1 MKKIIL
7 APAVA
12 LAFTGLV
19 ASPVVAAESTSAQ
32 SASTQT
38 AKQKKVDAEKAA
50 ADKKKEEA
58 KKAAAEKAEAEKK
71 AAAEKAAADKKA
83 KEKAEAAKKAA
94 ADKKKADEKKA
105 AEDKKDDAKKPPK
118 KVDPKPAPAPK
129 DEDKDAKDDDKSED
143 KANPINASV
152 QVTSGEV
159 TAEELAEEGVTVKV
173 TGLEK
178 GDKVSAKSGLTGPA
192 VTAQGSTATMKLH
205 SANEVKQKRVNF
217 ALQLERPGTQ
227 SVTETSVVPL
237 ADESE
242 APEVDP
248 TVSLSTDEISQ
259 SGIEDDGIKVTG
271 EGFTPNGTVNVVG
284 GAEQSPFA
292 TQEVTANADGEI
304 TATLKYEAEKK
315 LPAGDYAVWGVDQG
329 SNTNSPA
336 QDFTV
341 TEDPVIDPT
350 VKVASKTISLE
361 DFKKDGL
368 KFSGTGFSP
377 DGTVSVKADAVS
389 QQSAAAP
396 QDAPARADED
406 GNVEGVVKAPASFEA
421 GTYSLTFIDDVTSAA
436 SNSVEVTVTEDDE
449 DAVDPIDA
457 SLKVDPKEITAED
470 LANKDKGVTVTVS
483 GVKKGDKI
491 TDSLTGETE
500 TAEADGDYELN
511 LWYEGNPDNLEVGKV
526 PFTVTIDREG
536 TESET
541 LEGNINVVAEDGDD
555 DGDDGNEDGNDDGKD
570 GSDDGDDGETEAP
583 ADASFTVSPKKIEA
597 ADFANENKG
606 VTLAVENCEPGAD
619 VHFEVNPK
627 GINVTA
633 YENTVTADDEGN
645 ASVNVF
651 GTSSDVS
658 AYVGAYTA
666 TATCGDDTMKDSFTV
681 TGGANGGGSDGG
693 DNGNAGNGGDDG
705 SQLPRTGADL
715 GGLTTGALLLLVG
728 GAAIALTGRKNKF
741 GQTPTSF

>member
-32 SASTQT
+32 SSSTQS
-38 AKQKKVDAEKAA
+38 AEQKKSEAEKAEA
-50 ADKKKEEA
+50 KKKEEA

-71 AAAEKAAADKKA
+71 AAAEKAAAEKKA

-94 ADKKKADEKKA
+94 AEKKADEKKKA
-105 AEDKKDDAKKPPK
+105 AEDKADKKDDAEKPPK
-118 KVDPKPAPAPK
+118 KVEPKPAPAPK

-143 KANPINASV
+143 EANPINASV

-178 GDKVSAKSGLTGPA
+178 GDKVAAQSGLTGPA
-192 VTAQGSTATMKLH
+192 TTAQGSTATMKLR
-205 SANEVKQKRVNF
+205 SAKEVTQESVSF
-217 ALQLERPGTQ
+217 AVQVQREGTAPA
-227 SVTETSVVPL
+227 TETSVVPL
-237 ADESE
+237 AEDPE

-248 TVSLSTDEISQ
+248 KVSLSTTEISQ
-259 SGIEDDGIKVTG
+259 NRFDENGITVTG
-271 EGFTPNGTVNVVG
+271 EGFTPNGKVTVVG
-284 GAEQSPFA
+284 GNATSPFA
-292 TQEVTANADGEI
+292 TQEVTADAEGKI
-304 TATLKYEAEKK
+304 AATTLKFEGDEP
-315 LPAGDYAVWGVDQG
+315 LPAGDYSVWGVDQEAE
-329 SNTNSPA
+329 TNSPA
-336 QDFTV
+336 QDFT
-341 TEDPVIDPT
+341 I
-350 VKVASKTISLE
+350 
-361 DFKKDGL
+361 
-368 KFSGTGFSP
+368 
-377 DGTVSVKADAVS
+377 
-389 QQSAAAP
+389 
-396 QDAPARADED
+396 
-406 GNVEGVVKAPASFEA
+406 
-421 GTYSLTFIDDVTSAA
+421 
-436 SNSVEVTVTEDDE
+436 TEDD
-449 DAVDPIDA
+449 AVEPIDA

-470 LANKDKGVTVTVS
+470 LANRDKGVTVTVS

>member
-32 SASTQT
+32 STSSQT
-38 AKQKKVDAEKAA
+38 AEQKKTEAEKAEA
-50 ADKKKEEA
+50 KKKEEA

-83 KEKAEAAKKAA
+83 KEKAAAAKKAA

-105 AEDKKDDAKKPPK
+105 AEDNKDDAKKPPK

-192 VTAQGSTATMKLH
+192 VTAQGSTATMKLR
-205 SANEVKQKRVNF
+205 SAKEVTQESVSF
-217 ALQLERPGTQ
+217 AVQVQREGTAPA
-227 SVTETSVVPL
+227 TETSVVPL
-237 ADESE
+237 AEDPE

-248 TVSLSTDEISQ
+248 TVSLNTTEISQ
-259 SGIEDDGIKVTG
+259 SRFDENGITVTG
-271 EGFTPNGTVNVVG
+271 EGFTPNGKVTVVG
-284 GAEQSPFA
+284 GNATSPFA
-292 TQEVTANADGEI
+292 TQEVTADAEGKI
-304 TATLKYEAEKK
+304 AATTLKFEGDEP
-315 LPAGDYAVWGVDQG
+315 LPAGDYSVWGVDQETE
-329 SNTNSPA
+329 TNSPA
-336 QDFTV
+336 QDFT
-341 TEDPVIDPT
+341 I
-350 VKVASKTISLE
+350 
-361 DFKKDGL
+361 
-368 KFSGTGFSP
+368 
-377 DGTVSVKADAVS
+377 
-389 QQSAAAP
+389 
-396 QDAPARADED
+396 
-406 GNVEGVVKAPASFEA
+406 
-421 GTYSLTFIDDVTSAA
+421 
-436 SNSVEVTVTEDDE
+436 TEDD
-449 DAVDPIDA
+449 AVEPIDA

-470 LANKDKGVTVTVS
+470 LANREKGVTVTVS

>member
-19 ASPVVAAESTSAQ
+19 ASPVAAAESTSAQ
-32 SASTQT
+32 SASTQN
-38 AKQKKVDAEKAA
+38 AEQKKVEAEKAEA
-50 ADKKKEEA
+50 KKKEEA

-71 AAAEKAAADKKA
+71 AAAEKAAAEKKA

-94 ADKKKADEKKA
+94 EKKKADEKKA
-105 AEDKKDDAKKPPK
+105 AEDKADKKDEAKKPPK

-159 TAEELAEEGVTVKV
+159 TAEELHEDGVTVKV

-178 GDKVSAKSGLTGPA
+178 GDKVAAKSGLTGPA
-192 VTAQGSTATMKLH
+192 TTAQGSSATLKLRSAKEVTQESVSFAVQVQRTGTTA
-205 SANEVKQKRVNF
+205 A
-217 ALQLERPGTQ
+217 
-227 SVTETSVVPL
+227 TESGVVPL
-237 ADESE
+237 AEGDDAVDPIDASVSVSPDEITPDDLVNKDKGVTATITGVKKRDKITDSLTGKTE
-242 APEVDP
+242 TADADGDYKLHLWYEGNVEDLQEGTVPFTITIEREGTDSAELKGEINVVDETSEVDP
-248 TVSLSTDEISQ
+248 SVKL
-259 SGIEDDGIKVTG
+259 
-271 EGFTPNGTVNVVG
+271 
-284 GAEQSPFA
+284 
-292 TQEVTANADGEI
+292 AD
-304 TATLKYEAEKK
+304 TK
-315 LPAGDYAVWGVDQG
+315 
-329 SNTNSPA
+329 
-336 QDFTV
+336 
-341 TEDPVIDPT
+341 
-350 VKVASKTISLE
+350 ISLE

-368 KFSGTGFSP
+368 KFSGSGFTP
-377 DGTVSVKADAVS
+377 NGTVSINAQAAA
-389 QQSAAAP
+389 QRAAAP
-396 QDAPARADED
+396 QADELRADED
-406 GNVEGVVKAPASFEA
+406 GNIEGAAVAPESLEA
-421 GTYSLTFIDDVTSAA
+421 GTYSLTFVDDTTSE
-436 SNSVEVTVTEDDE
+436 STTVEVTVTEED

-470 LANKDKGVTVTVS
+470 LANRDKGVTVTVS
-483 GVKKGDKI
+483 GVKKGDTI
-491 TDSLTGETE
+491 TDSLTGKSE
-500 TAEADGDYELN
+500 TAEADGDYKLH
-511 LWYEGNPDNLEVGKV
+511 LYYRGNPDNLEVGKV

-541 LEGNINVVAEDGDD
+541 LNGEINVVGE
-555 DGDDGNEDGNDDGKD
+555 
-570 GSDDGDDGETEAP
+570 DDGDDGETEAP
-583 ADASFTVSPKKIEA
+583 AEATFKVSPKTIEA
-597 ADFANENKG
+597 ADFANEKKG

-633 YENTVTADDEGN
+633 YENTVKADDEGN

-666 TATCGDDTMKDSFTV
+666 TATCGDDAMKDSFTV
-681 TGGANGGGSDGG
+681 TEGANGGGSGGG

>member
-32 SASTQT
+32 SSSTQT
-38 AKQKKVDAEKAA
+38 AEQKKSEAEKAEA
-50 ADKKKEEA
+50 KKKEEA

-71 AAAEKAAADKKA
+71 AAAEKAAAEKKA

-94 ADKKKADEKKA
+94 AEKKADEKKKA
-105 AEDKKDDAKKPPK
+105 AEDKADKKDDAEKPPK
-118 KVDPKPAPAPK
+118 KVEPKPAPAPK

-143 KANPINASV
+143 EANPINASV

-192 VTAQGSTATMKLH
+192 TTAQGSTATMKLR
-205 SANEVKQKRVNF
+205 SAKEVTQESVSF
-217 ALQLERPGTQ
+217 AVQVQREGTAPA
-227 SVTETSVVPL
+227 TETSVVPL
-237 ADESE
+237 AEDPE

-248 TVSLSTDEISQ
+248 KVSLSTTEISQ
-259 SGIEDDGIKVTG
+259 NRFDEYGITVTG
-271 EGFTPNGTVNVVG
+271 EGFTPNGKVTVVG
-284 GAEQSPFA
+284 GNATSAFA
-292 TQEVTANADGEI
+292 TQEVTADAEGKI
-304 TATLKYEAEKK
+304 AATTLKFEGDEP
-315 LPAGDYAVWGVDQG
+315 LPAGDYSVWGVDQEAE
-329 SNTNSPA
+329 TNSPA
-336 QDFTV
+336 QDFT
-341 TEDPVIDPT
+341 I
-350 VKVASKTISLE
+350 
-361 DFKKDGL
+361 
-368 KFSGTGFSP
+368 
-377 DGTVSVKADAVS
+377 
-389 QQSAAAP
+389 
-396 QDAPARADED
+396 
-406 GNVEGVVKAPASFEA
+406 
-421 GTYSLTFIDDVTSAA
+421 
-436 SNSVEVTVTEDDE
+436 TEDD
-449 DAVDPIDA
+449 AVEPIDA

-470 LANKDKGVTVTVS
+470 LANRDKGVTVTVS

>member
-32 SASTQT
+32 SSSTQT
-38 AKQKKVDAEKAA
+38 AEQKKTEAEKAEA
-50 ADKKKEEA
+50 KKKEEA

-71 AAAEKAAADKKA
+71 AAAEKAAAEKKA

-94 ADKKKADEKKA
+94 AEKKADEKKKA
-105 AEDKKDDAKKPPK
+105 AEDKADKKDDAEKPPK
-118 KVDPKPAPAPK
+118 KVEPKPAPAPK

-143 KANPINASV
+143 EANPINASV

-192 VTAQGSTATMKLH
+192 TTAQGSTATMKLR
-205 SANEVKQKRVNF
+205 SAKEVTQESVSF
-217 ALQLERPGTQ
+217 AVQVQREGTAPA
-227 SVTETSVVPL
+227 TETSVVPL
-237 ADESE
+237 AEDPE

-248 TVSLSTDEISQ
+248 KVSLSTTEISQ
-259 SGIEDDGIKVTG
+259 SRFDENGITVTG
-271 EGFTPNGTVNVVG
+271 EGFTPNGKVTVVG
-284 GAEQSPFA
+284 GNATSPFA
-292 TQEVTANADGEI
+292 TQEVTADAEGKI
-304 TATLKYEAEKK
+304 AATTLKFEGDEP
-315 LPAGDYAVWGVDQG
+315 LPAGDYSVWGVDQEAE
-329 SNTNSPA
+329 TNSPA
-336 QDFTV
+336 QDFT
-341 TEDPVIDPT
+341 I
-350 VKVASKTISLE
+350 
-361 DFKKDGL
+361 
-368 KFSGTGFSP
+368 
-377 DGTVSVKADAVS
+377 
-389 QQSAAAP
+389 
-396 QDAPARADED
+396 
-406 GNVEGVVKAPASFEA
+406 
-421 GTYSLTFIDDVTSAA
+421 
-436 SNSVEVTVTEDDE
+436 TEDD
-449 DAVDPIDA
+449 AVEPIDA

-470 LANKDKGVTVTVS
+470 LANRDKGVTVTVS

>member
-19 ASPVVAAESTSAQ
+19 ASPVAAAESPSTQ
-32 SASTQT
+32 SAPTK
-38 AKQKKVDAEKAA
+38 AEKKKAEAEKAE
-50 ADKKKEEA
+50 KEEA
-58 KKAAAEKAEAEKK
+58 EKKAAEKKAAEKAAAEKAEAEKK
-71 AAAEKAAADKKA
+71 AAAEKAEAEKKA

-94 ADKKKADEKKA
+94 ADKKKAD
-105 AEDKKDDAKKPPK
+105 KKDGAEKPPK
-118 KVDPKPAPAPK
+118 KVDPKPAPAPN

-159 TAEELAEEGVTVKV
+159 TAEELAEDGVTVKV
-173 TGLEK
+173 AGLEK
-178 GDKVSAKSGLTGPA
+178 GDKVSAKSGLTGPSA
-192 VTAQGSTATMKLH
+192 TAQGSTATLKLH
-205 SANEVKQKRVNF
+205 SATEVTQESVSF
-217 ALQLERPGTQ
+217 AVQVQRAGTA
-227 SVTETSVVPL
+227 SATETGLVTL
-237 ADESE
+237 KEDG
-242 APEVDP
+242 VDP
-248 TVSLSTDEISQ
+248 IESSLS
-259 SGIEDDGIKVTG
+259 V
-271 EGFTPNGTVNVVG
+271 
-284 GAEQSPFA
+284 SP
-292 TQEVTANADGEI
+292 DEI
-304 TATLKYEAEKK
+304 TAEDLANKDKGVTVTVSGVKK
-315 LPAGDYAVWGVDQG
+315 GDKITDSLTGKSETADADGDYKLHLWYEG
-329 SNTNSPA
+329 NPA
-336 QDFTV
+336 SLEVGKVPFTV
-341 TEDPVIDPT
+341 TIDREGTESETLNGNINVVDEEASPT
-350 VKVASKTISLE
+350 VKVDSKEISLE

-368 KFSGTGFSP
+368 KFSGSGFTP
-377 DGTVSVKADAVS
+377 NGTISVKGEAVS
-389 QQSAAAP
+389 AQRAAAP
-396 QDAPARADED
+396 QAEELRADED
-406 GNVEGVVKAPASFEA
+406 GNVDGAVVAPESLEA
-421 GTYSLTFIDDVTSAA
+421 GKYALTFVDDATGDTTDA
-436 SNSVEVTVTEDDE
+436 VEITVTEDD
-449 DAVDPIDA
+449 AVDTIDA

-491 TDSLTGETE
+491 TDSLTGKSE
-500 TAEADGDYELN
+500 TADADGDYKLH
-511 LWYEGNPDNLEVGKV
+511 LWYEGNPASLEVGKV

-541 LEGNINVVAEDGDD
+541 LNGNINVVDEDG
-555 DGDDGNEDGNDDGKD
+555 
-570 GSDDGDDGETEAP
+570 TEAP
-583 ADASFTVSPKKIEA
+583 AEATFKVSPKTIEA
-597 ADFANENKG
+597 ADFANEKKG

-633 YENTVTADDEGN
+633 YENTVKADDEGN

-651 GTSSDVS
+651 GTSSDIS

-666 TATCGDDTMKDSFTV
+666 TATCGDDTMKDSFKV
-681 TGGANGGGSDGG
+681 TAGAKAGGDDGNGG
-693 DNGNAGNGGDDG
+693 DNGNGGGDG

>member
-19 ASPVVAAESTSAQ
+19 ASPVAAAESTSAQ
-32 SASTQT
+32 SSSTQT
-38 AKQKKVDAEKAA
+38 AEQKKTEAEKAEA
-50 ADKKKEEA
+50 KKKEEA

-71 AAAEKAAADKKA
+71 AAAEKAAAEKKA

-94 ADKKKADEKKA
+94 AEKKADEKKKA
-105 AEDKKDDAKKPPK
+105 AEDKADKKDDAEKPPK

-143 KANPINASV
+143 EANPINASV

-173 TGLEK
+173 TDLEK

-192 VTAQGSTATMKLH
+192 VTAQGSTATMKLR
-205 SANEVKQKRVNF
+205 SAKEVTQESVSF
-217 ALQLERPGTQ
+217 ALQVQREDADTK
-227 SVTETSVVPL
+227 TL
-237 ADESE
+237 AG
-242 APEVDP
+242 AAEVDVQAEAEP
-248 TVSLSTDEISQ
+248 TVSLNTTEISQ
-259 SGIEDDGIKVTG
+259 SDFDENGIEVTG
-271 EGFTPNGTVNVVG
+271 EGFTPNGTVTVVG
-284 GAEQSPFA
+284 GNATSPFA
-292 TQEVTANADGEI
+292 TQEVEANADGEI
-304 TATLKYEAEKK
+304 SATLKFEGDEA
-315 LPAGDYAVWGVDQG
+315 LPAGDYSVWGVDQETE
-329 SNTNSPA
+329 TNSPA
-336 QDFTV
+336 QDFTI
-341 TEDPVIDPT
+341 TED
-350 VKVASKTISLE
+350 
-361 DFKKDGL
+361 
-368 KFSGTGFSP
+368 
-377 DGTVSVKADAVS
+377 
-389 QQSAAAP
+389 
-396 QDAPARADED
+396 
-406 GNVEGVVKAPASFEA
+406 
-421 GTYSLTFIDDVTSAA
+421 
-436 SNSVEVTVTEDDE
+436 

-470 LANKDKGVTVTVS
+470 LANRDKGVTVTVS

-570 GSDDGDDGETEAP
+570 GSDDGDDGDDGETEAP

-693 DNGNAGNGGDDG
+693 DSGNAGNGGDDG

>member
-32 SASTQT
+32 SSSTQT
-38 AKQKKVDAEKAA
+38 AEQKKTEAEKAEA
-50 ADKKKEEA
+50 KKKEEA

-71 AAAEKAAADKKA
+71 AAAEKAAAEKKA

-94 ADKKKADEKKA
+94 AEKKADEKKKA
-105 AEDKKDDAKKPPK
+105 AEDKADKKDDAEKPPK

-143 KANPINASV
+143 EANPINASV

-173 TGLEK
+173 TDLEK

-192 VTAQGSTATMKLH
+192 VTAQGSTATMKLR
-205 SANEVKQKRVNF
+205 SAKEVTQESVSF
-217 ALQLERPGTQ
+217 AVQVQREGTAPA
-227 SVTETSVVPL
+227 TETSVVPL
-237 ADESE
+237 AEDPE

-248 TVSLSTDEISQ
+248 KVSLNTDKISE
-259 SGIEDDGIKVTG
+259 SEFDENGIEVTG
-271 EGFTPNGTVNVVG
+271 EGFTPNGKVTVVG
-284 GAEQSPFA
+284 GNATSPFA
-292 TQEVTANADGEI
+292 TQEVTADAEGKI
-304 TATLKYEAEKK
+304 AATTLKFEGDEP
-315 LPAGDYAVWGVDQG
+315 LPAGDYSVWGVDQETE
-329 SNTNSPA
+329 TNSPA
-336 QDFTV
+336 QDFT
-341 TEDPVIDPT
+341 I
-350 VKVASKTISLE
+350 
-361 DFKKDGL
+361 
-368 KFSGTGFSP
+368 
-377 DGTVSVKADAVS
+377 
-389 QQSAAAP
+389 
-396 QDAPARADED
+396 
-406 GNVEGVVKAPASFEA
+406 
-421 GTYSLTFIDDVTSAA
+421 
-436 SNSVEVTVTEDDE
+436 TEDD
-449 DAVDPIDA
+449 AVEPIDA

-470 LANKDKGVTVTVS
+470 LANREKGVTVTVS

>member
-19 ASPVVAAESTSAQ
+19 ASPVAAAESTSAQ

-38 AKQKKVDAEKAA
+38 AEQKKAE
-50 ADKKKEEA
+50 ADKAKKEEA
-58 KKAAAEKAEAEKK
+58 EKAAAEKAEAEKK
-71 AAAEKAAADKKA
+71 AAAEKAAAEKKA
-83 KEKAEAAKKAA
+83 KEKAEAAKKA

-105 AEDKKDDAKKPPK
+105 AEDKADEKDEAKAPPK

-129 DEDKDAKDDDKSED
+129 DEDKGAEDDDQSED

-159 TAEELAEEGVTVKV
+159 TAEELAEDGVTVKV
-173 TGLEK
+173 SGLEK

-192 VTAQGSTATMKLH
+192 TTAQGSSATLKLR
-205 SANEVKQKRVNF
+205 SAKEVTQESVSFSVQVQREGVPSTTENSEVSL
-217 ALQLERPGTQ
+217 LQDETVDPINSDL
-227 SVTETSVVPL
+227 SVSPDEITPKDL
-237 ADESE
+237 ADESKGV
-242 APEVDP
+242 EVTLTNLKEGDKVTDNLTNKTK
-248 TVSLSTDEISQ
+248 TVSANGDFTFSVYYTKDPDTLEE
-259 SGIEDDGIKVTG
+259 GKV
-271 EGFTPNGTVNVVG
+271 P
-284 GAEQSPFA
+284 
-292 TQEVTANADGEI
+292 
-304 TATLKYEAEKK
+304 
-315 LPAGDYAVWGVDQG
+315 
-329 SNTNSPA
+329 
-336 QDFTV
+336 FTV
-341 TEDPVIDPT
+341 TIEREGTDSAELNGEINVVEDADEDPNVDPT
-350 VKVASKTISLE
+350 VKVDSKTISLE

-368 KFSGTGFSP
+368 KFRGTGFSP
-377 DGTVSVKADAVS
+377 DGTVSVKGEAVS
-389 QQSAAAP
+389 AQRAAAT
-396 QDAPARADED
+396 QADELRADED
-406 GNVEGVVKAPASFEA
+406 GNVEGAVIAPESIEA
-421 GTYSLTFIDDVTSAA
+421 GKYSLTFVDDESGEE
-436 SNSVEVTVTEDDE
+436 SDSVEITVTED

-483 GVKKGDKI
+483 GVKKGDTI
-491 TDSLTGETE
+491 TDSLSGKSE
-500 TAEADGDYELN
+500 TADADGDYKLH

-536 TESET
+536 SESET
-541 LEGNINVVAEDGDD
+541 LNGNINVVGD
-555 DGDDGNEDGNDDGKD
+555 
-570 GSDDGDDGETEAP
+570 DDGETEAP
-583 ADASFTVSPKKIEA
+583 AEATFKVSPKTIEA
-597 ADFANENKG
+597 ADFANDKKG

-633 YENTVTADDEGN
+633 YENTVKADDEGN

-651 GTSSDVS
+651 GTSSNAS

-666 TATCGDDTMKDSFTV
+666 TATCGDDTMKDSFKV
-681 TGGANGGGSDGG
+681 TEGANGGGSDGG

>member
-19 ASPVVAAESTSAQ
+19 ASPVAAAESTSAQ
-32 SASTQT
+32 SSSTQT
-38 AKQKKVDAEKAA
+38 AEQKKTEAEKAEA
-50 ADKKKEEA
+50 KKKEEA

-71 AAAEKAAADKKA
+71 AAAEKAAAEKKA

-94 ADKKKADEKKA
+94 AEKKADEKKKA
-105 AEDKKDDAKKPPK
+105 AEDKADKKDDAEKPPK

-129 DEDKDAKDDDKSED
+129 DENKDAKDDDKSED
-143 KANPINASV
+143 EANPINASV

-192 VTAQGSTATMKLH
+192 TTAQGSTATMKLR
-205 SANEVKQKRVNF
+205 SANEVTQESVSF
-217 ALQLERPGTQ
+217 AVQVQREGTAPA
-227 SVTETSVVPL
+227 TETSVVPL
-237 ADESE
+237 AEDPE

-248 TVSLSTDEISQ
+248 KVSLSTTEISQ
-259 SGIEDDGIKVTG
+259 SRFDENGITVTG
-271 EGFTPNGTVNVVG
+271 EGFTPNGKVTVVG
-284 GAEQSPFA
+284 GTATSPFA
-292 TQEVTANADGEI
+292 TQEVTADAEGKI
-304 TATLKYEAEKK
+304 SATTLKFEGDEP
-315 LPAGDYAVWGVDQG
+315 LPAGDYSVWGVDQEAE
-329 SNTNSPA
+329 TNSPA
-336 QDFTV
+336 QDFT
-341 TEDPVIDPT
+341 I
-350 VKVASKTISLE
+350 
-361 DFKKDGL
+361 
-368 KFSGTGFSP
+368 
-377 DGTVSVKADAVS
+377 
-389 QQSAAAP
+389 
-396 QDAPARADED
+396 
-406 GNVEGVVKAPASFEA
+406 
-421 GTYSLTFIDDVTSAA
+421 
-436 SNSVEVTVTEDDE
+436 TEDD
-449 DAVDPIDA
+449 AVEPIDA

-470 LANKDKGVTVTVS
+470 LANREKGVTVTVS

>member
-19 ASPVVAAESTSAQ
+19 ASPVAAAESTSAQ
-32 SASTQT
+32 SSSTQT
-38 AKQKKVDAEKAA
+38 AEQKKTEAEKAEA
-50 ADKKKEEA
+50 KKKEEA

-71 AAAEKAAADKKA
+71 AAAEKAAAEKKA

-94 ADKKKADEKKA
+94 AEKKADEKKKA
-105 AEDKKDDAKKPPK
+105 AEDKADKKDDAEKPPK

-143 KANPINASV
+143 EANPINASV

-192 VTAQGSTATMKLH
+192 TTAQGSTATMKLR
-205 SANEVKQKRVNF
+205 SANEVTQESVSF
-217 ALQLERPGTQ
+217 AVQVQREGTAPA
-227 SVTETSVVPL
+227 TETSVVPL
-237 ADESE
+237 AEDPE

-248 TVSLSTDEISQ
+248 KVSLSTTEISQ
-259 SGIEDDGIKVTG
+259 SRFDENGITVTG
-271 EGFTPNGTVNVVG
+271 EGFTPNGKVTVVG
-284 GAEQSPFA
+284 GTATSPFA
-292 TQEVTANADGEI
+292 TQEVTADAEGKI
-304 TATLKYEAEKK
+304 SATTLKFEGDEP
-315 LPAGDYAVWGVDQG
+315 LPAGDYSVWGVDQEAE
-329 SNTNSPA
+329 TNSPA
-336 QDFTV
+336 QDFT
-341 TEDPVIDPT
+341 I
-350 VKVASKTISLE
+350 
-361 DFKKDGL
+361 
-368 KFSGTGFSP
+368 
-377 DGTVSVKADAVS
+377 
-389 QQSAAAP
+389 
-396 QDAPARADED
+396 
-406 GNVEGVVKAPASFEA
+406 
-421 GTYSLTFIDDVTSAA
+421 
-436 SNSVEVTVTEDDE
+436 TEDD
-449 DAVDPIDA
+449 AVEPIDA

-470 LANKDKGVTVTVS
+470 LANREKGVTVTVS

>member
-32 SASTQT
+32 SSSTQT
-38 AKQKKVDAEKAA
+38 AEQKKTEAEKAEA
-50 ADKKKEEA
+50 KKKEEA

-71 AAAEKAAADKKA
+71 AAAEKAAAEKKA

-94 ADKKKADEKKA
+94 AEKKADEKKKA
-105 AEDKKDDAKKPPK
+105 AEDKADKKDDAEKPPK
-118 KVDPKPAPAPK
+118 KVEPKPAPAPK

-143 KANPINASV
+143 EANPINASV

-192 VTAQGSTATMKLH
+192 TTAQGSTATMKLR
-205 SANEVKQKRVNF
+205 SAKEVTQDSVSF
-217 ALQLERPGTQ
+217 AVQVQRDGTNA
-227 SVTETSVVPL
+227 STESGLVTL
-237 ADESE
+237 NAE
-242 APEVDP
+242 AVDP
-248 TVSLSTDEISQ
+248 TVSLNADEFTQ
-259 SGIEDDGIKVTG
+259 SEFDKNGVEVTG
-271 EGFTPNGTVNVVG
+271 EGFTPGGMVTVVG
-284 GAEQSPFA
+284 GGTQSPFA
-292 TQEVTANADGEI
+292 TQEVEADDEGKVS
-304 TATLKYEAEKK
+304 ATLTFEGDGP
-315 LPAGDYAVWGVDQG
+315 LPVGDYSVWATDQD
-329 SNTNSPA
+329 TDTKSPA

-350 VKVASKTISLE
+350 VTVDSKEISLE

-368 KFSGTGFSP
+368 KFTGTGFSP
-377 DGTVSVKADAVS
+377 DGTVSVKGEAVS
-389 QQSAAAP
+389 SQSAAAP
-396 QDAPARADED
+396 QAEEKARADENGD
-406 GNVEGVVKAPASFEA
+406 VEGVVVAPESLEA
-421 GTYSLTFIDDVTSAA
+421 GTYSLTFIDDTTSAA
-436 SNSVEVTVTEDDE
+436 SNSVEITVTEEDD

-470 LANKDKGVTVTVS
+470 LANRDKGVTVTVS

>member
-32 SASTQT
+32 SSSTQT
-38 AKQKKVDAEKAA
+38 AEQKKTEAEKAEA
-50 ADKKKEEA
+50 KKKEEA

-71 AAAEKAAADKKA
+71 AAAEKAAAEKKA

-94 ADKKKADEKKA
+94 AEKKADEKKKA
-105 AEDKKDDAKKPPK
+105 AEDKADKKDDAEKPPK

-143 KANPINASV
+143 EANPINASV

-192 VTAQGSTATMKLH
+192 VTAQGSTATMKLR
-205 SANEVKQKRVNF
+205 SAKEVTQESVSF
-217 ALQLERPGTQ
+217 AVQVQREGTAPA
-227 SVTETSVVPL
+227 TETSVVPL
-237 ADESE
+237 AEDPE

-248 TVSLSTDEISQ
+248 KVSLSTTEISQ
-259 SGIEDDGIKVTG
+259 SRFDENGITVTG
-271 EGFTPNGTVNVVG
+271 EGFTPNGKVTVVG
-284 GAEQSPFA
+284 GNATSPFA
-292 TQEVTANADGEI
+292 TQEVTADAEGKI
-304 TATLKYEAEKK
+304 AATTLKFEGDEP
-315 LPAGDYAVWGVDQG
+315 LPAGDYSVWGVDQEAE
-329 SNTNSPA
+329 TNSPA
-336 QDFTV
+336 QDFT
-341 TEDPVIDPT
+341 I
-350 VKVASKTISLE
+350 
-361 DFKKDGL
+361 
-368 KFSGTGFSP
+368 
-377 DGTVSVKADAVS
+377 
-389 QQSAAAP
+389 
-396 QDAPARADED
+396 
-406 GNVEGVVKAPASFEA
+406 
-421 GTYSLTFIDDVTSAA
+421 
-436 SNSVEVTVTEDDE
+436 TEDD
-449 DAVDPIDA
+449 AVEPIDA
-457 SLKVDPKEITAED
+457 SLKVDPKKITAED
-470 LANKDKGVTVTVS
+470 LANRDKGVTVTVS

-693 DNGNAGNGGDDG
+693 DSGNAGNGGDDG

>member
-19 ASPVVAAESTSAQ
+19 ASPVAAAESTSAQ
-32 SASTQT
+32 SSSTQT
-38 AKQKKVDAEKAA
+38 AEQKKTEAEKAEA
-50 ADKKKEEA
+50 KKKEEA

-71 AAAEKAAADKKA
+71 AAAEKAAAEKKA

-94 ADKKKADEKKA
+94 AEKKADEKKKA
-105 AEDKKDDAKKPPK
+105 AEDKADKKDDAEKPPK

-129 DEDKDAKDDDKSED
+129 DENKDAKDDDKSED
-143 KANPINASV
+143 EANPINASV

-192 VTAQGSTATMKLH
+192 TTAQGSTATMKLR
-205 SANEVKQKRVNF
+205 SANEVTQESVSF
-217 ALQLERPGTQ
+217 AVQVQREGTAPA
-227 SVTETSVVPL
+227 TETSVVPL
-237 ADESE
+237 AEDPE

-248 TVSLSTDEISQ
+248 KVSLSTTEISQ
-259 SGIEDDGIKVTG
+259 SRFDENGITVTG
-271 EGFTPNGTVNVVG
+271 EGFTPNGKVTVVG
-284 GAEQSPFA
+284 GTATSPFA
-292 TQEVTANADGEI
+292 TQEVTADAEGKI
-304 TATLKYEAEKK
+304 SATTLKFEGDEP
-315 LPAGDYAVWGVDQG
+315 LPAGDYSVWGVDQEAE
-329 SNTNSPA
+329 TNSPA
-336 QDFTV
+336 QDFT
-341 TEDPVIDPT
+341 I
-350 VKVASKTISLE
+350 
-361 DFKKDGL
+361 
-368 KFSGTGFSP
+368 
-377 DGTVSVKADAVS
+377 
-389 QQSAAAP
+389 
-396 QDAPARADED
+396 
-406 GNVEGVVKAPASFEA
+406 
-421 GTYSLTFIDDVTSAA
+421 
-436 SNSVEVTVTEDDE
+436 TEDD
-449 DAVDPIDA
+449 AVEPIDA

-470 LANKDKGVTVTVS
+470 LANREKGVTVTVS

-570 GSDDGDDGETEAP
+570 GSVDGDDGETEAP

>member
-19 ASPVVAAESTSAQ
+19 ASPVAAAESASAQ
-32 SASTQT
+32 SATTQT
-38 AKQKKVDAEKAA
+38 AEQKKAE
-50 ADKKKEEA
+50 ADKAKKEEA
-58 KKAAAEKAEAEKK
+58 KKAAAEKAEAEKN
-71 AAAEKAAADKKA
+71 AAAEKAAAEKKA
-83 KEKAEAAKKAA
+83 KEKAEAAKKA

-105 AEDKKDDAKKPPK
+105 AEDKADKKDEAKTPPK

-143 KANPINASV
+143 EANPINASV

-173 TGLEK
+173 TDLEK

-192 VTAQGSTATMKLH
+192 VTAQGSTATMKLR
-205 SANEVKQKRVNF
+205 SAKEVTQESVSF
-217 ALQLERPGTQ
+217 AVQVQREGTAPA
-227 SVTETSVVPL
+227 TETSVVPL
-237 ADESE
+237 AEDPE

-248 TVSLSTDEISQ
+248 KVSLNTDKISQ
-259 SGIEDDGIKVTG
+259 SEFNENGIEVTG
-271 EGFTPNGTVNVVG
+271 EGFTPNGKVTVVG
-284 GAEQSPFA
+284 GNATSPFA
-292 TQEVTANADGEI
+292 TQEVTADAEGKI
-304 TATLKYEAEKK
+304 AATTLKFEGDEP
-315 LPAGDYAVWGVDQG
+315 LPAGDYSVWGVDQETE
-329 SNTNSPA
+329 TNSPA
-336 QDFTV
+336 QDFTI

-350 VKVASKTISLE
+350 VTVDSKEISLE

-368 KFSGTGFSP
+368 KFTGTGFSP
-377 DGTVSVKADAVS
+377 DGTVSVKGEAVS
-389 QQSAAAP
+389 AQRAAAT
-396 QDAPARADED
+396 QADELRADED
-406 GNVEGVVKAPASFEA
+406 GNVEGAVIAPESIEA
-421 GTYSLTFIDDVTSAA
+421 GKYSLTFVDDESGEE
-436 SNSVEVTVTEDDE
+436 SDSVEITVTED

-483 GVKKGDKI
+483 GVKKGDTI
-491 TDSLTGETE
+491 TDSLTGKSE
-500 TAEADGDYELN
+500 TADADGDYTLH
-511 LWYEGNPDNLEVGKV
+511 LWYEGNPDSLEAGKV

-541 LEGNINVVAEDGDD
+541 LDGNINVIDED
-555 DGDDGNEDGNDDGKD
+555 
-570 GSDDGDDGETEAP
+570 ETEAP
-583 ADASFTVSPKKIEA
+583 AEATFTVSPKTIEA
-597 ADFANENKG
+597 ADFANEKKG

-633 YENTVTADDEGN
+633 YENTVKADNEGR

-651 GTSSDVS
+651 GTSSDAS
-658 AYVGAYTA
+658 AYVGSYTA
-666 TATCGDDTMKDSFTV
+666 TATCGDDTMTDSFKV
-681 TGGANGGGSDGG
+681 TAGAEGGGDNNGNGGG
-693 DNGNAGNGGDDG
+693 DNGDAGNGGGDDG
-705 SQLPRTGADL
+705 NQLPRTGADL

>member
-19 ASPVVAAESTSAQ
+19 ASPVTAAESTSAQ
-32 SASTQT
+32 STSSQT
-38 AKQKKVDAEKAA
+38 AEQKKAEAEKAEA
-50 ADKKKEEA
+50 KKKEEA

-71 AAAEKAAADKKA
+71 AAAEKAAAEKKA

-94 ADKKKADEKKA
+94 EKKKADEKKA
-105 AEDKKDDAKKPPK
+105 AEDKADKKDEAKTPPK
-118 KVDPKPAPAPK
+118 KVVPKPAPAP
-129 DEDKDAKDDDKSED
+129 KDDDKSED

-152 QVTSGEV
+152 QVTSGAV
-159 TAEELAEEGVTVKV
+159 TAEELHEDGVTVKV

-178 GDKVSAKSGLTGPA
+178 GDKVAAKSGLTGPA
-192 VTAQGSTATMKLH
+192 VTAQGSTATMKLR
-205 SANEVKQKRVNF
+205 SAKEV
-217 ALQLERPGTQ
+217 TQ
-227 SVTETSVVPL
+227 ESVSFSVQVQREDADAKTLTGATEVDVQAAIDASLSVSPEEITPEDL
-237 ADESE
+237 ADETKG
-242 APEVDP
+242 VDV
-248 TVSLSTDEISQ
+248 T
-259 SGIEDDGIKVTG
+259 VTG
-271 EGFTPNGTVNVVG
+271 LEEGD
-284 GAEQSPFA
+284 
-292 TQEVTANADGEI
+292 EVTNSLTNDTETADASGSL
-304 TATLKYEAEKK
+304 TLHLWYEGD
-315 LPAGDYAVWGVDQG
+315 PADLEEGPV
-329 SNTNSPA
+329 
-336 QDFTV
+336 DFTV
-341 TEDPVIDPT
+341 TIDRENEESET
-350 VKVASKTISLE
+350 LNGEI
-361 DFKKDGL
+361 
-368 KFSGTGFSP
+368 
-377 DGTVSVKADAVS
+377 
-389 QQSAAAP
+389 
-396 QDAPARADED
+396 
-406 GNVEGVVKAPASFEA
+406 NVV
-421 GTYSLTFIDDVTSAA
+421 DD
-436 SNSVEVTVTEDDE
+436 D

-483 GVKKGDKI
+483 GVKKGDTI
-491 TDSLTGETE
+491 TDSLTGKSE
-500 TAEADGDYELN
+500 TAEADGDYKLH
-511 LWYEGNPDNLEVGKV
+511 LWYEGSPANLEVGKV

-541 LEGNINVVAEDGDD
+541 LNGNITVVGE
-555 DGDDGNEDGNDDGKD
+555 
-570 GSDDGDDGETEAP
+570 DDGETEAP
-583 ADASFTVSPKKIEA
+583 AEATFKVSPKTIEA
-597 ADFANENKG
+597 ADFANEKKG

-633 YENTVTADDEGN
+633 YENTVKADDEGN

-681 TGGANGGGSDGG
+681 TEGANGGGSGGG
-693 DNGNAGNGGDDG
+693 DKGNAGNGGDDG

>member
-32 SASTQT
+32 SSSTQT
-38 AKQKKVDAEKAA
+38 AEQKKTEAEKAEA
-50 ADKKKEEA
+50 KKKEEA

-71 AAAEKAAADKKA
+71 AAAEKAAAEKKA

-94 ADKKKADEKKA
+94 AEKKADEKKKA
-105 AEDKKDDAKKPPK
+105 AEDKADKKDDAEKPPK

-143 KANPINASV
+143 EANPINASV

-173 TGLEK
+173 TDLEK

-192 VTAQGSTATMKLH
+192 VTAQGSTATMKLR
-205 SANEVKQKRVNF
+205 SAKEVTQESVSF
-217 ALQLERPGTQ
+217 ALQVQREGTAPA
-227 SVTETSVVPL
+227 TETSVVPL
-237 ADESE
+237 AEDPE

-248 TVSLSTDEISQ
+248 KVSLNTDKISE
-259 SGIEDDGIKVTG
+259 SEFDENGIEVTG
-271 EGFTPNGTVNVVG
+271 EGFTPNGKVTVVG
-284 GAEQSPFA
+284 GNATSPFA
-292 TQEVTANADGEI
+292 TQEVTADAEGKI
-304 TATLKYEAEKK
+304 AATTLKFEGDEP
-315 LPAGDYAVWGVDQG
+315 LPAGDYSVWGVDQETE
-329 SNTNSPA
+329 TNSPA
-336 QDFTV
+336 QDFT
-341 TEDPVIDPT
+341 I
-350 VKVASKTISLE
+350 
-361 DFKKDGL
+361 
-368 KFSGTGFSP
+368 
-377 DGTVSVKADAVS
+377 
-389 QQSAAAP
+389 
-396 QDAPARADED
+396 
-406 GNVEGVVKAPASFEA
+406 
-421 GTYSLTFIDDVTSAA
+421 
-436 SNSVEVTVTEDDE
+436 TEDD
-449 DAVDPIDA
+449 AVEPIDA

-470 LANKDKGVTVTVS
+470 LANREKGVTVTVS

>member
-19 ASPVVAAESTSAQ
+19 ASPVAAAESPSSQ
-32 SASTQT
+32 SAPTK
-38 AKQKKVDAEKAA
+38 AEQKKAEAEKA
-50 ADKKKEEA
+50 KKEEA
-58 KKAAAEKAEAEKK
+58 AKKAAEEAAAEKAEAEKN
-71 AAAEKAAADKKA
+71 AAAEKAEAEKKA

-94 ADKKKADEKKA
+94 ADKKKADAKKD
-105 AEDKKDDAKKPPK
+105 AEGKADKKDDAEKPPK

-159 TAEELAEEGVTVKV
+159 TAEELAEDGVTVKV

-178 GDKVSAKSGLTGPA
+178 GDKVSAKSGLTGPSA
-192 VTAQGSTATMKLH
+192 TAQGSTATLKLH
-205 SANEVKQKRVNF
+205 SATEVTQESVSF
-217 ALQLERPGTQ
+217 AVQVQRAGTDAKKVAGTAKVDIQAAIDASLSVSPEEITAEDLADANKGVDVTVTGLEEGDKITD
-227 SVTETSVVPL
+227 SLTNKTETADTDGSLKLHLWYEDDPADLEVGKVPFTITI
-237 ADESE
+237 DREGEESE
-242 APEVDP
+242 TLEGDINVVDEVAEVDP
-248 TVSLSTDEISQ
+248 KVSLNTDKISQ
-259 SGIEDDGIKVTG
+259 SDFAKNGIKVTG
-271 EGFTPNGTVNVVG
+271 EGFTPGGKVTVVG
-284 GAEQSPFA
+284 GGAQSAFA
-292 TQEVTANADGEI
+292 TVEAEADEEGKVS
-304 TATLKYEAEKK
+304 ATLKFDGDGE
-315 LPAGDYAVWGVDQG
+315 LPAGDYAVWGVDQEEDV
-329 SNTNSPA
+329 TSPA

-341 TEDPVIDPT
+341 TED
-350 VKVASKTISLE
+350 E
-361 DFKKDGL
+361 
-368 KFSGTGFSP
+368 
-377 DGTVSVKADAVS
+377 
-389 QQSAAAP
+389 
-396 QDAPARADED
+396 
-406 GNVEGVVKAPASFEA
+406 
-421 GTYSLTFIDDVTSAA
+421 
-436 SNSVEVTVTEDDE
+436 
-449 DAVDPIDA
+449 AVDPINA
-457 SLKVDPKEITAED
+457 SLNVDPKEITAKD

-491 TDSLTGETE
+491 TDSLTGKSE
-500 TAEADGDYELN
+500 TADADGDYKLH
-511 LWYEGNPDNLEVGKV
+511 LWYEGNPASLEVGKV

-541 LEGNINVVAEDGDD
+541 LNGNINVVDEDG
-555 DGDDGNEDGNDDGKD
+555 
-570 GSDDGDDGETEAP
+570 TEAP
-583 ADASFTVSPKKIEA
+583 AEATFKVSPKTIEA
-597 ADFANENKG
+597 ADFANEKKG
-606 VTLAVENCEPGAD
+606 VTLAVENCESGAD

-633 YENTVTADDEGN
+633 YENTVKADDEGN

-666 TATCGDDTMKDSFTV
+666 TATCGDDTMKDSFKV
-681 TGGANGGGSDGG
+681 TAGAKAGGDDGNGG
-693 DNGNAGNGGDDG
+693 DNGNGGDDG

-728 GAAIALTGRKNKF
+728 GAAIALTGRKKKF

>member
-32 SASTQT
+32 SSSTQT
-38 AKQKKVDAEKAA
+38 AEQKKAEAEKAEA
-50 ADKKKEEA
+50 KKKEEA
-58 KKAAAEKAEAEKK
+58 KKAAAEKAEAEKN
-71 AAAEKAAADKKA
+71 AAAEKAAAEKKA
-83 KEKAEAAKKAA
+83 KEKAEAAEKAA
-94 ADKKKADEKKA
+94 AEKKADEKKKA
-105 AEDKKDDAKKPPK
+105 AEDKADKRDEAKKPPK

-143 KANPINASV
+143 EANPINASV

-159 TAEELAEEGVTVKV
+159 TAEELHEDGVTVKV

-178 GDKVSAKSGLTGPA
+178 GDKVAAKSGLTGPA
-192 VTAQGSTATMKLH
+192 VTAQGPTATMKLR
-205 SANEVKQKRVNF
+205 SSSEVSQESVSF
-217 ALQLERPGTQ
+217 AVQVQREDADTKTLTGAAKVDVQAAIDASL
-227 SVTETSVVPL
+227 SVSPEEITPEDL
-237 ADESE
+237 ADKDKG
-242 APEVDP
+242 VDV
-248 TVSLSTDEISQ
+248 TVTGLEEGDKVTDSLTDE
-259 SGIEDDGIKVTG
+259 EK
-271 EGFTPNGTVNVVG
+271 TV
-284 GAEQSPFA
+284 P
-292 TQEVTANADGEI
+292 ADGDF
-304 TATLKYEAEKK
+304 TFSVYYK
-315 LPAGDYAVWGVDQG
+315 GDAADLEEGPVE
-329 SNTNSPA
+329 
-336 QDFTV
+336 FTV
-341 TEDPVIDPT
+341 TIDREGEESET
-350 VKVASKTISLE
+350 LNGEI
-361 DFKKDGL
+361 
-368 KFSGTGFSP
+368 
-377 DGTVSVKADAVS
+377 
-389 QQSAAAP
+389 
-396 QDAPARADED
+396 
-406 GNVEGVVKAPASFEA
+406 NVV
-421 GTYSLTFIDDVTSAA
+421 DD
-436 SNSVEVTVTEDDE
+436 

-470 LANKDKGVTVTVS
+470 LANRDKGVTVTVS

-491 TDSLTGETE
+491 KDSLTGETE
-500 TAEADGDYELN
+500 TAEADGDYELH
-511 LWYEGNPDNLEVGKV
+511 LWYEGDPASLEVGKV

-541 LEGNINVVAEDGDD
+541 LEGEINVVGED
-555 DGDDGNEDGNDDGKD
+555 DGDDGSEDGNEDGSDGGKD
-570 GSDDGDDGETEAP
+570 GSDDGNDGETEAP
-583 ADASFTVSPKKIEA
+583 AEASFTVSPKTLEA

-633 YENTVTADDEGN
+633 YENTVKADDEGN

>member
-32 SASTQT
+32 SASTQK
-38 AKQKKVDAEKAA
+38 AEQQKIDQQKAEA
-50 ADKKKEEA
+50 KKKEEA

-83 KEKAEAAKKAA
+83 KEKAAAAKKAA

-105 AEDKKDDAKKPPK
+105 AEDKKGEAKKPPK

-159 TAEELAEEGVTVKV
+159 TAEELAEDGVTVKV

-192 VTAQGSTATMKLH
+192 VTAQGSTATMKLR
-205 SANEVKQKRVNF
+205 SAKELSQDSVNF
-217 ALQLERPGTQ
+217 AVQVQRAGTPSSVENGSLNIQ
-227 SVTETSVVPL
+227 S
-237 ADESE
+237 AE
-242 APEVDP
+242 ADP
-248 TVSLSTDEISQ
+248 TMSLSTTEISQ
-259 SGIEDDGIKVTG
+259 SDIEDKGIEVTG

-284 GAEQSPFA
+284 GKDQSPFA
-292 TQEVTANADGEI
+292 AKEVTADGEGKI
-304 TATLKYEAEKK
+304 STTLKYEGDKK
-315 LPAGDYAVWGVDQG
+315 LPASDYSVWGVDQETKI
-329 SNTNSPA
+329 SSPA
-336 QDFTV
+336 QTLTI
-341 TEDPVIDPT
+341 TEDADIDPT
-350 VKVASKTISLE
+350 VKVDSKEISLE

-368 KFSGTGFSP
+368 KFSGSGFTP
-377 DGTVSVKADAVS
+377 NGTISVKGEAVS
-389 QQSAAAP
+389 NQRAAAP
-396 QDAPARADED
+396 QAEEELRADENGD
-406 GNVEGVVKAPASFEA
+406 VEGVVVAPESLEA
-421 GTYSLTFIDDVTSAA
+421 GTYSLTFIDNATSAI
-436 SNSVEVTVTEDDE
+436 SNSVEVTVTED

-470 LANKDKGVTVTVS
+470 LADKNKGVTVTVS

-491 TDSLTGETE
+491 KDSLTGETE
-500 TAEADGDYELN
+500 TAEADGDYELH
-511 LWYEGNPDNLEVGKV
+511 LWYEGDPANLEVGKV

-541 LEGNINVVAEDGDD
+541 LNGNINVVAEDGN
-555 DGDDGNEDGNDDGKD
+555 DDGNDDGEDGSDDGKD
-570 GSDDGDDGETEAP
+570 GSDDGDDGDTEAP
-583 ADASFTVSPKKIEA
+583 AEASFTVSPKTLEA

-606 VTLAVENCEPGAD
+606 VTLAVENCEPGED

-633 YENTVTADDEGN
+633 YENTAKADDEGN

-681 TGGANGGGSDGG
+681 TEGANGGGSDDG

>member
-19 ASPVVAAESTSAQ
+19 ASPVAAAESTSAQ
-32 SASTQT
+32 SSSTQT
-38 AKQKKVDAEKAA
+38 AEQKKTEAEKAEA
-50 ADKKKEEA
+50 KKKEEA

-71 AAAEKAAADKKA
+71 AAAEKAAAEKKA

-94 ADKKKADEKKA
+94 AEKKADEKKKA
-105 AEDKKDDAKKPPK
+105 AEDKADKKDDAEKPPK

-143 KANPINASV
+143 EANPINASV

-192 VTAQGSTATMKLH
+192 TTAQGSTATMKLR
-205 SANEVKQKRVNF
+205 SANEVTQESVSF
-217 ALQLERPGTQ
+217 AVQVQREGTAPA
-227 SVTETSVVPL
+227 TETSVVPL
-237 ADESE
+237 AEDPE

-248 TVSLSTDEISQ
+248 KVSLSTTEISQ
-259 SGIEDDGIKVTG
+259 SRFDENGITVTG
-271 EGFTPNGTVNVVG
+271 EGFTPNGKVTVVG
-284 GAEQSPFA
+284 GTATSPFA
-292 TQEVTANADGEI
+292 TQEVTADAEGKI
-304 TATLKYEAEKK
+304 AATTLKFEGDEP
-315 LPAGDYAVWGVDQG
+315 LPAGDYSVWGVDQEAE
-329 SNTNSPA
+329 TNSPA
-336 QDFTV
+336 QDFT
-341 TEDPVIDPT
+341 I
-350 VKVASKTISLE
+350 
-361 DFKKDGL
+361 
-368 KFSGTGFSP
+368 
-377 DGTVSVKADAVS
+377 
-389 QQSAAAP
+389 
-396 QDAPARADED
+396 
-406 GNVEGVVKAPASFEA
+406 
-421 GTYSLTFIDDVTSAA
+421 
-436 SNSVEVTVTEDDE
+436 TEDD
-449 DAVDPIDA
+449 AVEPIDA
-457 SLKVDPKEITAED
+457 SLKVDLKEITAED
-470 LANKDKGVTVTVS
+470 LANREKGVTVTVS

>member
-19 ASPVVAAESTSAQ
+19 ASPVAAAESTSAQ

-38 AKQKKVDAEKAA
+38 AEQKKADAEKAEA
-50 ADKKKEEA
+50 KKKEEA

-71 AAAEKAAADKKA
+71 AAAEKAAAEKKA

-94 ADKKKADEKKA
+94 EDKADKKDE
-105 AEDKKDDAKKPPK
+105 AKKPPK

-129 DEDKDAKDDDKSED
+129 DEDKDSKDDDKSEE

-159 TAEELAEEGVTVKV
+159 TAEELHEDGVTVKV
-173 TGLEK
+173 IGLEK
-178 GDKVSAKSGLTGPA
+178 GDKVAAKSGLTGPA
-192 VTAQGSTATMKLH
+192 VTAQGSTATLKLR
-205 SANEVKQKRVNF
+205 SSSEVTQESVAF
-217 ALQLERPGTQ
+217 ALQVQRTGTTAKTVAGAAEVDVQ
-227 SVTETSVVPL
+227 
-237 ADESE
+237 A
-242 APEVDP
+242 VDP
-248 TVSLSTDEISQ
+248 TVSLNTDEISE
-259 SGIEDDGIKVTG
+259 SDFDENGIKVTG
-271 EGFTPNGTVNVVG
+271 EGFTPGGTVNVVG
-284 GAEQSPFA
+284 GNETSPFA
-292 TQEVTANADGEI
+292 TQEVEANSDGEI
-304 TATLKYEAEKK
+304 SATLKFEGDDA
-315 LPAGDYAVWGVDQG
+315 LPAGDYTVWGVDQE
-329 SNTNSPA
+329 SKTNSPA
-336 QDFTV
+336 QDFT
-341 TEDPVIDPT
+341 I
-350 VKVASKTISLE
+350 
-361 DFKKDGL
+361 
-368 KFSGTGFSP
+368 
-377 DGTVSVKADAVS
+377 
-389 QQSAAAP
+389 
-396 QDAPARADED
+396 
-406 GNVEGVVKAPASFEA
+406 
-421 GTYSLTFIDDVTSAA
+421 
-436 SNSVEVTVTEDDE
+436 TEDD
-449 DAVDPIDA
+449 AVDAIDA

-470 LANKDKGVTVTVS
+470 LANKDKGVKVTVT

-500 TAEADGDYELN
+500 TAEADGDYELH
-511 LWYEGNPDNLEVGKV
+511 LWYEGDPANLDVGKV

-541 LEGNINVVAEDGDD
+541 LNGDINVVAEDGED
-555 DGDDGNEDGNDDGKD
+555 DGNDDADNGND
-570 GSDDGDDGETEAP
+570 GSDDGNDDGETEAP
-583 ADASFTVSPKKIEA
+583 AEAAFTVSPKTIEA
-597 ADFANENKG
+597 ADFANDKKG

-666 TATCGDDTMKDSFTV
+666 TATCGEDTMKDSFTV
-681 TGGANGGGSDGG
+681 TEGANGGGSGGG
-693 DNGNAGNGGDDG
+693 DNGNAGNGGGDDG

>member
-19 ASPVVAAESTSAQ
+19 ASPVAAAESTSAQ

-38 AKQKKVDAEKAA
+38 AEQKKAEADKAKA
-50 ADKKKEEA
+50 KKKEEA

-71 AAAEKAAADKKA
+71 AAAEKAAAEKKA

-94 ADKKKADEKKA
+94 AEKKADEKKKA
-105 AEDKKDDAKKPPK
+105 AEDKADKKDDAEKPPK

-143 KANPINASV
+143 EANPINASV

-178 GDKVSAKSGLTGPA
+178 GDKVAAKSGLTGPTT
-192 VTAQGSTATMKLH
+192 TAQGSSATLKLRSAKDAESLTSGKQSLAVQVQRTNAPTATE
-205 SANEVKQKRVNF
+205 STSFSYTPYAAPDVN
-217 ALQLERPGTQ
+217 
-227 SVTETSVVPL
+227 
-237 ADESE
+237 
-242 APEVDP
+242 P
-248 TVSLSTDEISQ
+248 TVSLNADEFTQ
-259 SGIEDDGIKVTG
+259 SEFDKNGVEVTG
-271 EGFTPNGTVNVVG
+271 EGFTPGGKVTVVG
-284 GAEQSPFA
+284 GNETSPFA
-292 TQEVTANADGEI
+292 TQEVEADDEGKVS
-304 TATLKYEAEKK
+304 ATLKFEGDGE
-315 LPAGDYAVWGVDQG
+315 LPAGDYSAWGVDQE
-329 SNTNSPA
+329 SETNSPA
-336 QDFTV
+336 QDFTI
-341 TEDPVIDPT
+341 TEDSEIDPT

-377 DGTVSVKADAVS
+377 DGTVSVKGEAVS
-389 QQSAAAP
+389 AQRAAAT
-396 QDAPARADED
+396 QADELRADED
-406 GNVEGVVKAPASFEA
+406 GNVEGAVIAPESIEA
-421 GTYSLTFIDDVTSAA
+421 GKYSLTFVDDESGEESDA
-436 SNSVEVTVTEDDE
+436 VEITVTED

-483 GVKKGDKI
+483 GVKKGDTI
-491 TDSLTGETE
+491 TDSLTGKSE
-500 TAEADGDYELN
+500 TADADGDYKLH

-541 LEGNINVVAEDGDD
+541 LNGNINVVGD
-555 DGDDGNEDGNDDGKD
+555 
-570 GSDDGDDGETEAP
+570 DDGETEAP
-583 ADASFTVSPKKIEA
+583 AEATFTVSPKTIEA
-597 ADFANENKG
+597 ADFANDKKG

-633 YENTVTADDEGN
+633 YENTVKADDEGN

-651 GTSSDVS
+651 GTSSNAS

-666 TATCGDDTMKDSFTV
+666 TATCGDDTMKDSFKV
-681 TGGANGGGSDGG
+681 TEGANGGGSDGG

>member
-19 ASPVVAAESTSAQ
+19 ASPVAAAESTSAQ
-32 SASTQT
+32 AASTQK
-38 AKQKKVDAEKAA
+38 ADQQKKVEAERAEA
-50 ADKKKEEA
+50 KKKEEA

-71 AAAEKAAADKKA
+71 AAAEKAAAEKKA
-83 KEKAEAAKKAA
+83 EEKAEVAKKAA
-94 ADKKKADEKKA
+94 EKKADEKKA
-105 AEDKKDDAKKPPK
+105 AEDKADKKDEAKKTPK

-129 DEDKDAKDDDKSED
+129 DEDKDSRDDDKSED

-152 QVTSGEV
+152 QVTSSEV
-159 TAEELAEEGVTVKV
+159 TAEELHEDGVTVKV

-178 GDKVSAKSGLTGPA
+178 GDKVAAKSGLTGPA
-192 VTAQGSTATMKLH
+192 VTAQGSTATMKLR
-205 SANEVKQKRVNF
+205 SAKEVTQESVAF
-217 ALQLERPGTQ
+217 ALQVQREGTDAKT
-227 SVTETSVVPL
+227 V
-237 ADESE
+237 AGN
-242 APEVDP
+242 AEVDVQAEGDP
-248 TVSLSTDEISQ
+248 TVSLSTTEISQ
-259 SGIEDDGIKVTG
+259 SDFDENGIEVTG
-271 EGFTPNGTVNVVG
+271 EGFTPNGTVTVVG
-284 GAEQSPFA
+284 GTATSPFA
-292 TQEVTANADGEI
+292 TQEVEANADGEI
-304 TATLKYEAEKK
+304 SATLKFEGDEA
-315 LPAGDYAVWGVDQG
+315 LPAGDYSVWGVDQETE
-329 SNTNSPA
+329 TNSSA
-336 QDFTV
+336 QDFV
-341 TEDPVIDPT
+341 ITED
-350 VKVASKTISLE
+350 
-361 DFKKDGL
+361 
-368 KFSGTGFSP
+368 
-377 DGTVSVKADAVS
+377 
-389 QQSAAAP
+389 
-396 QDAPARADED
+396 
-406 GNVEGVVKAPASFEA
+406 
-421 GTYSLTFIDDVTSAA
+421 
-436 SNSVEVTVTEDDE
+436 

-470 LANKDKGVTVTVS
+470 LSNKNKGVTVTVS

-491 TDSLTGETE
+491 KDSLTGETE
-500 TAEADGDYELN
+500 TAEADGDYELH
-511 LWYEGNPDNLEVGKV
+511 LWYEGDPANLEVGEV

-541 LEGNINVVAEDGDD
+541 LNGAINVVAEDGD
-555 DGDDGNEDGNDDGKD
+555 DDGNEDGNDDGKD
-570 GSDDGDDGETEAP
+570 DSDDGDDGETEAP
-583 ADASFTVSPKKIEA
+583 AEASFTVSPKTLEA
-597 ADFANENKG
+597 ADFANEKKG

-633 YENTVTADDEGN
+633 YENTVKADDEGN

-681 TGGANGGGSDGG
+681 TEGANGGGSDGG

-728 GAAIALTGRKNKF
+728 GAAIALTGRKTKF

>member
-1 MKKIIL
+1 L
-7 APAVA
+7 SRARSLPRNRRPPSRRPRR
-12 LAFTGLV
+12 LP
-19 ASPVVAAESTSAQ
+19 SRRR
-32 SASTQT
+32 
-38 AKQKKVDAEKAA
+38 QKPKRPKPRRRKRPRRRA
-50 ADKKKEEA
+50 
-58 KKAAAEKAEAEKK
+58 AEAEKK
-71 AAAEKAAADKKA
+71 AAAEKAAAEKKA

-94 ADKKKADEKKA
+94 AEKKADEKKKA
-105 AEDKKDDAKKPPK
+105 AEDKADKKDDAEKPPK
-118 KVDPKPAPAPK
+118 KVEPKPAPAPK

-143 KANPINASV
+143 EANPINASV

-173 TGLEK
+173 TGLEQ

-192 VTAQGSTATMKLH
+192 TTAQGSTATMKLR
-205 SANEVKQKRVNF
+205 SAKEVTQESVSF
-217 ALQLERPGTQ
+217 AVQVQRDGTAPA
-227 SVTETSVVPL
+227 TETSVVPL
-237 ADESE
+237 AEDPE

-248 TVSLSTDEISQ
+248 KVSLSTTEISQ
-259 SGIEDDGIKVTG
+259 NRFDENGITVTG
-271 EGFTPNGTVNVVG
+271 EGFTPNGKVTVVG
-284 GAEQSPFA
+284 GNATSPFA
-292 TQEVTANADGEI
+292 TQEVTADAEGKI
-304 TATLKYEAEKK
+304 AATTLKFEGDEP
-315 LPAGDYAVWGVDQG
+315 LPAGDYSVWGVDQEAE
-329 SNTNSPA
+329 TNSPA
-336 QDFTV
+336 QDFT
-341 TEDPVIDPT
+341 I
-350 VKVASKTISLE
+350 
-361 DFKKDGL
+361 
-368 KFSGTGFSP
+368 
-377 DGTVSVKADAVS
+377 
-389 QQSAAAP
+389 
-396 QDAPARADED
+396 
-406 GNVEGVVKAPASFEA
+406 
-421 GTYSLTFIDDVTSAA
+421 
-436 SNSVEVTVTEDDE
+436 TEDD
-449 DAVDPIDA
+449 AVEPIDA

-470 LANKDKGVTVTVS
+470 LANRDKGVTVTVS